1 MELICQPASAEDVE
15 TLYRLNKELIDR
27 YEDVGN
33 IEYDKVLGWVRRKLE
48 GSIGEYTCLRVDG
61 EKAGY
66 FHFLKNEDGSYELD
80 DLYIF
85 ERFQNRG
92 IGTAV
97 IEACC
102 QKADG
107 PVYLFVFIRNGRARA
122 LYERLGF
129 KTVETIRNSRLLMK
143 WER

>member
-1 MELICQPASAEDVE
+1 MELICQPASSEDVE

-27 YEDVGN
+27 YEDVEN

-92 IGTAV
+92 IGTKV
-97 IEACC
+97 IENCC
-102 QKADG
+102 RQADG

-129 KTVETIRNSRLLMK
+129 TTVETIRNSRLLMK
-143 WER
+143 RER